1 IVMLRSPVIPFVA
14 SSMTAVQ
21 STAARSAGVR
31 ATAAR
36 ILARYDRTIRMKPA
50 AVGPLLPLIHVL
62 GRVPN
67 VAVSAFAVATA
78 QSSHP
83 SAASLTAR
91 EPRSGGKGS
100 GASVGPPIAAES

>member
-1 IVMLRSPVIPFVA
+1 MVMLRSPVIPFVA

-67 VAVSAFAVATA
+67 VAGSAFAGATA
-78 QSSHP
+78 ESSHP
-83 SAASLTAR
+83 SAAALTAR
-91 EPRSGGKGS
+91 EPPERGK
-100 GASVGPPIAAES
+100 APRAAG